1 MAVMHKYIGNLK
13 IPVDDIFFCQV
24 IKTVKDIFDDRLGS
38 VLIEVT
44 IFSEER
50 LQITFVAK
58 LSDNVTITIAGK
70 YLKAPQNIWV
80 AQLFKYIDFREK
92 KFLKLFTFERF
103 ELNNFDGY
111 YFV

>member
-50 LQITFVAK
+50 L
-58 LSDNVTITIAGK
+58 
-70 YLKAPQNIWV
+70 
-80 AQLFKYIDFREK
+80 
-92 KFLKLFTFERF
+92 
-103 ELNNFDGY
+103 
-111 YFV
+111 